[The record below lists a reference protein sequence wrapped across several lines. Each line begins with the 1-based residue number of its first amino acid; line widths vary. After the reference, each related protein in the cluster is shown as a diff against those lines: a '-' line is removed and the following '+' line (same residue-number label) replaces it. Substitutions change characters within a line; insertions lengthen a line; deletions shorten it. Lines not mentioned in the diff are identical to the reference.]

1 MNCSNCHMP
10 LENDARFCRNCGS
23 LVSMPA
29 QPQAPN
35 SYPPQSFEDTPTIP
49 TAPWQPQQAPQS
61 QQSLH
66 IPQHMP
72 TQYMPPSQN
81 VPPYAAP
88 TQSMQ
93 SYQGEVPPQP
103 GTFQQPVMLQPG
115 SFQQQ
120 GPQSQPGNFV
130 DNGPGNPSA
139 PSEVAPKRRRRRGCF
154 SGCLVTLIVLVLLLT
169 GGWFLLARPYLHNL
183 AASQIN
189 NVLTTGINQ
198 IPAQVTQ
205 VPPGVFPVQENTLN
219 NLITLETAPSD
230 PVQHMVAS
238 ITPANMTIN
247 FQVYGYGCTVTGIPA
262 AQNGHLVVTNVNVQG
277 LASLIMSSDEL
288 TALLNQKLAV
298 AQAKLD
304 HPVTGVQLKNQELD
318 LVLGPPGSV

>member
-10 LENDARFCRNCGS
+10 LEDNARFCRNCGS
-23 LVSMPA
+23 PVSMTE
-29 QPQAPN
+29 QPQEPTSHP
-35 SYPPQSFEDTPTIP
+35 SYPPQPFENAPTIP
-49 TAPWQPQQAPQS
+49 TASWQPQQS
-61 QQSLH
+61 QQP
-66 IPQHMP
+66 PQNMP
-72 TQYMPPSQN
+72 TQYMPPSQD

-103 GTFQQPVMLQPG
+103 GTFQQ
-115 SFQQQ
+115 Q
-120 GPQSQPGNFV
+120 GPQSQPGTIS
-130 DNGPGNPSA
+130 DNGSGNPATSGK
-139 PSEVAPKRRRRRGCF
+139 VAPKRRRRRGCF
-154 SGCLVTLIVLVLLLT
+154 SGCLVTLIVLVLLIT

-183 AASQIN
+183 AATQIN

-198 IPAQVTQ
+198 IPAQVAQ
-205 VPPGVFPVQENTLN
+205 VPAGIIPVQENTLN

-230 PVQHMVAS
+230 PVQHMTVS
-238 ITPANMTIN
+238 ITPANMTMN

-262 AQNGHLVVTNVNVQG
+262 AQNGHLVMTHVNVQG

-288 TALLNQKLAV
+288 TSLLNQKLAE

>member
-23 LVSMPA
+23 PVSMPA

-35 SYPPQSFEDTPTIP
+35 SYLPQPFEDAATIP
-49 TAPWQPQQAPQS
+49 TAPWQPQQSPQN
-61 QQSLH
+61 QQP
-66 IPQHMP
+66 PQNMP

-81 VPPYAAP
+81 VPLYAAP

-93 SYQGEVPPQP
+93 SYQGQVPP
-103 GTFQQPVMLQPG
+103 QPG

-120 GPQSQPGNFV
+120 GPPSQPGSFQQQRPQSQPGTFV
-130 DNGPGNPSA
+130 DNGPGNPPAS
-139 PSEVAPKRRRRRGCF
+139 SQVAPKRRRRRRGCF

-183 AASQIN
+183 AATQIN

-288 TALLNQKLAV
+288 TTLLNQKLAV

-318 LVLGPPGSV
+318 LVLGSPGSV

>member
-10 LENDARFCRNCGS
+10 LEDNARFCRNCGTP
-23 LVSMPA
+23 VSMPV
-29 QPQAPN
+29 QPQAPA
-35 SYPPQSFEDTPTIP
+35 SYPSHQLENAPTIP
-49 TAPWQPQQAPQS
+49 TMPWQPPQPQQP
-61 QQSLH
+61 
-66 IPQHMP
+66 PQHMP

-81 VPPYAAP
+81 VPPQYAAP
-88 TQSMQ
+88 TQGMQ
-93 SYQGEVPPQP
+93 SYQGDVPLQP
-103 GTFQQPVMLQPG
+103 GTFQQPMVEQPNT
-115 SFQQQ
+115 FQQQ
-120 GPQSQPGNFV
+120 GPQSQPAAIA
-130 DNGPGNPSA
+130 DNGPGNPAASGK
-139 PSEVAPKRRRRRGCF
+139 VAPKRRSRRGCF
-154 SGCLVTLIVLVLLLT
+154 SGCLVTLIVLVLLVT

-183 AASQIN
+183 AATQIN

-198 IPAQVTQ
+198 IPSQVSQ

-219 NLITLETAPSD
+219 NLITLETAPAD
-230 PVQHMVAS
+230 PVQHMVVS

-288 TALLNQKLAV
+288 TSLLNQKLAQ
-298 AQAKLD
+298 AQAKLN

>member
-10 LENDARFCRNCGS
+10 LENNARFCRNCGAPVS
-23 LVSMPA
+23 LPA
-29 QPQAPN
+29 QSQAPA
-35 SYPPQSFEDTPTIP
+35 SYPPSQLDNAPTIP
-49 TAPWQPQQAPQS
+49 TTPWQPQQMPQN
-61 QQSLH
+61 
-66 IPQHMP
+66 IPG
-72 TQYMPPSQN
+72 QYVPPPQN
-81 VPPYAAP
+81 VPPQYAAP
-88 TQSMQ
+88 TQAVQ
-93 SYQGEVPPQP
+93 SYQGGVPPQP
-103 GTFQQPVMLQPG
+103 GTFQQPVIVQPAT
-115 SFQQQ
+115 FQQQ
-120 GPQSQPGNFV
+120 GPQSQPGTISN
-130 DNGPGNPSA
+130 DAPGNPATSGN
-139 PSEVAPKRRRRRGCF
+139 VVPKRSRRRGCF
-154 SGCLVTLIVLVLLLT
+154 SGCLVTLIVLVLLVA

-183 AASQIN
+183 AATQIN
-189 NVLTTGINQ
+189 TVLNSGINQ
-198 IPAQVTQ
+198 IPAQVAQ

-288 TALLNQKLAV
+288 TSLLNQKLAQ
-298 AQAKLD
+298 AQAKLN

>member
-10 LENDARFCRNCGS
+10 LENNARFCRNCGA
-23 LVSMPA
+23 LVSMPMPA

-35 SYPPQSFEDTPTIP
+35 SYPSHPFEDAPTIP
-49 TAPWQPQQAPQS
+49 TAPWQPQQPPQN
-61 QQSLH
+61 
-66 IPQHMP
+66 MP
-72 TQYMPPSQN
+72 TQYMPPSQD

-93 SYQGEVPPQP
+93 SYQGAVP
-103 GTFQQPVMLQPG
+103 QPG

-120 GPQSQPGNFV
+120 GPPPQPGAFV
-130 DNGPGNPSA
+130 DNGPGNPPA
-139 PSEVAPKRRRRRGCF
+139 PGKVAPKRRRRRGCF

-183 AASQIN
+183 AATQIN

-205 VPPGVFPVQENTLN
+205 VPPGVFPVQANTLN

-230 PVQHMVAS
+230 PVQHMIAS

-288 TALLNQKLAV
+288 TSLLNQKLAV

>member
-10 LENDARFCRNCGS
+10 LENDARFCRTCGS
-23 LVSMPA
+23 SVSMPA
-29 QPQAPN
+29 QSQAPN

-49 TAPWQPQQAPQS
+49 TAPWQPQQSPQN
-61 QQSLH
+61 QQP
-66 IPQHMP
+66 PQHMP

-81 VPPYAAP
+81 VPSYAAP
-88 TQSMQ
+88 TQSMLN
-93 SYQGEVPPQP
+93 SQGEVPPQP
-103 GTFQQPVMLQPG
+103 GA
-115 SFQQQ
+115 FQQQ
-120 GPQSQPGNFV
+120 GPQSQPGTFV
-130 DNGPGNPSA
+130 DNGPGNPPAS
-139 PSEVAPKRRRRRGCF
+139 SQVTPKRRRRRGCF

-198 IPAQVTQ
+198 IPTQVTQ
-205 VPPGVFPVQENTLN
+205 VPAGIFPVQENTLN

-288 TALLNQKLAV
+288 TSLLNQKLAV

-318 LVLGPPGSV
+318 LVLGSPGSV

>member
-10 LENDARFCRNCGS
+10 LENNARFCRNCGS
-23 LVSMPA
+23 PVSTPE
-29 QPQAPN
+29 QPQAPTSYP
-35 SYPPQSFEDTPTIP
+35 SYPPQPFENAPTIP
-49 TAPWQPQQAPQS
+49 TASWQPQQPQQS
-61 QQSLH
+61 QQS
-66 IPQHMP
+66 PQISQNMP

-81 VPPYAAP
+81 VPSYAAP

-103 GTFQQPVMLQPG
+103 G
-115 SFQQQ
+115 SFRQE
-120 GPQSQPGNFV
+120 GPQSQPGTFV
-130 DNGPGNPSA
+130 DNGPGNPAISG
-139 PSEVAPKRRRRRGCF
+139 EVVPKRRRRRGCF
-154 SGCLVTLIVLVLLLT
+154 SGCLVTLIVLVLLIT

-183 AASQIN
+183 AATQIN

-205 VPPGVFPVQENTLN
+205 VPPGVLPVQENTLN
-219 NLITLETAPSD
+219 NLIVLETAPSD
-230 PVQHMVAS
+230 PVQHMQIS

-277 LASLIMSSDEL
+277 LASLIMSSGEL
-288 TALLNQKLAV
+288 TTLLNQKLAE

-304 HPVTGVQLKNQELD
+304 HPVTGVQLKNQEMD
-318 LVLGPPGSV
+318 LVLGSPGSV